1 MANANAVQLWTIRFS
16 AALAPVP
23 VVELFDVNRLWGY
36 GLLYPALA
44 ATWATGRWQR
54 RRQLARMR
62 DEPEPESGNTRTR
75 FWDNGTGVR
84 DEFRAFEPATTG
96 ARRAHADEPPGAP
109 FRDAGAVGSLREPRK
124 SSIGAFGDVGEP
136 SGGSFGEVGEHSI
149 GSFGEACEP
158 SIGMAVVSVPHQ
170 RRDRAMSNLVGSIK
184 NESIDAELRI
194 QLIQDLIDL
203 GGRDMAMRLSPVAQ
217 SSNVDIEVRLEVAE
231 HMGRFSVE
239 DAARALEAIA
249 ADATVD
255 AKYRLDAAS
264 ALVDCAAGPAG
275 IALMQLVT
283 DESVNEYV
291 RHSAAHALRNVHPSA
306 AAMALRHLAN
316 APLLSV
322 RLRIICAEQLAEDS
336 VIDAENAL
344 WRIVKGVESVMDF
357 HLGVDAA
364 EAMFDISPDVGIE
377 AYSVLAVDD
386 CFHWLGRIEAA
397 YRLGRLGLRDGYDL
411 LSDFARADHLEEVYA
426 RAALERLF
434 QLEVESGNE

>member
-1 MANANAVQLWTIRFS
+1 MANANAMQLWTIRFS
-16 AALAPVP
+16 AALASVP
-23 VVELFDVNRLWGY
+23 VVELLDMSRLWGY
-36 GLLYPALA
+36 GLLYPAIA

-62 DEPEPESGNTRTR
+62 DEPDPAPQRSR
-75 FWDNGTGVR
+75 FWGNDTGDQAGVYETAVGDAR
-84 DEFRAFEPATTG
+84 ESPIASFEPAG
-96 ARRAHADEPPGAP
+96 GDRA
-109 FRDAGAVGSLREPRK
+109 V
-124 SSIGAFGDVGEP
+124 
-136 SGGSFGEVGEHSI
+136 
-149 GSFGEACEP
+149 EP

-184 NESIDAELRI
+184 NEAIDAELRI
-194 QLIQDLIDL
+194 QLIQDLVDL
-203 GGRDMAMRLSPVAQ
+203 GGRDMAMRLSSVAQ
-217 SSNVDIEVRLEVAE
+217 LSNVDVEVRLEVAE
-231 HMGRFSVE
+231 HMGRFSVA

-283 DESVNEYV
+283 DEAVNEYV
-291 RHSAAHALRNVHPSA
+291 RHSAAHALRDVHGSA

-316 APLLSV
+316 APRVSV

-357 HLGVDAA
+357 HLGIDAA
-364 EAMFDISPDVGIE
+364 EAMHGISPDVGIE
-377 AYSVLAVDD
+377 AYSVLASDA
-386 CFHWLGRIEAA
+386 CFHWFGRIEAA

-411 LSDFARADHLEEVYA
+411 LSDFARADHIPEEYA
-426 RAALERLF
+426 RVALERLF
-434 QLEVESGNE
+434 QLEVDSEND

>member
-16 AALAPVP
+16 AALAAPVP
-23 VVELFDVNRLWGY
+23 VVELLDAGRWGY
-36 GLLYPALA
+36 GLLYPAIA
-44 ATWATGRWQR
+44 ATWATGCWQR

-62 DEPEPESGNTRTR
+62 DEPDPEPRKTRAR
-75 FWDNGTGVR
+75 FWGSET
-84 DEFRAFEPATTG
+84 DEPDEYRMGAYESAISDAYRSPAGESTTG
-96 ARRAHADEPPGAP
+96 AYT
-109 FRDAGAVGSLREPRK
+109 DANKPA
-124 SSIGAFGDVGEP
+124 GAFGDPCEP
-136 SGGSFGEVGEHSI
+136 SIGTFGD
-149 GSFGEACEP
+149 ACEP
-158 SIGMAVVSVPHQ
+158 SIGMAVVAVPHQ

-184 NESIDAELRI
+184 NEAIDAELRI
-194 QLIQDLIDL
+194 QLIQDLVDL
-203 GGRDMAMRLSPVAQ
+203 GGRDMAMRLSSVAK
-217 SSNVDIEVRLEVAE
+217 SSNVDVEVRLEVAE

-239 DAARALEAIA
+239 DAARALESIA

-283 DESVNEYV
+283 DESVSEYV
-291 RHSAAHALRNVHPSA
+291 RHSAAHELRNVHGSA

-357 HLGVDAA
+357 HLGIDAA
-364 EAMFDISPDVGIE
+364 EAMYGISPDVGVE
-377 AYSVLAVDD
+377 AYSVLASDG
-386 CFHWLGRIEAA
+386 CFHWFGRIEAA
-397 YRLGRLGLRDGYDL
+397 FRLGRLGLRDGYDL
-411 LSDFARADHLEEVYA
+411 LSDFARAEHLEEVYA

-434 QLEVESGNE
+434 QLEVDSGGE

>member
-23 VVELFDVNRLWGY
+23 VVELLDAGRWGY

-44 ATWATGRWQR
+44 ATWATGCWQR

-62 DEPEPESGNTRTR
+62 DEPDPQPGRARTR
-75 FWDNGTGVR
+75 FWGNDSGDP
-84 DEFRAFEPATTG
+84 DEDG
-96 ARRAHADEPPGAP
+96 AYESAIG
-109 FRDAGAVGSLREPRK
+109 DAYRSPN
-124 SSIGAFGDVGEP
+124 
-136 SGGSFGEVGEHSI
+136 
-149 GSFGEACEP
+149 GEAPNGAGEP
-158 SIGMAVVSVPHQ
+158 SIGMAVASVPHQ

-184 NESIDAELRI
+184 NETIDADLRI
-194 QLIQDLIDL
+194 QLIQDLVDL
-203 GGRDMAMRLSPVAQ
+203 GGRDMAMRLSPVAR
-217 SSNVDIEVRLEVAE
+217 SSNVDVEVRLEVAE

-283 DESVNEYV
+283 DESVSEYV
-291 RHSAAHALRNVHPSA
+291 RHSAAHALRNVHGSA
-306 AAMALRHLAN
+306 ASMALRHLAN
-316 APLLSV
+316 APRLSV

-336 VIDAENAL
+336 VIDAELAL
-344 WRIVKGVESVMDF
+344 WRIIKGVESVMDF

-364 EAMFDISPDVGIE
+364 EAMHGISPDVGIE
-377 AYSVLAVDD
+377 AYSVLAADE

-411 LSDFARADHLEEVYA
+411 LSDFARAEHLDEVYA

-434 QLEVESGNE
+434 QLEVDSGSLDAED

>member
-1 MANANAVQLWTIRFS
+1 MANASAMQLWTLRFS
-16 AALAPVP
+16 VALAPVP
-23 VVELFDVNRLWGY
+23 VVELFGVSRIWGY

-44 ATWATGRWQR
+44 ATWATGCWQR

-62 DEPEPESGNTRTR
+62 DEPDPEPASVRTS
-75 FWDNGTGVR
+75 FWDATG
-84 DEFRAFEPATTG
+84 G
-96 ARRAHADEPPGAP
+96 AKEEAEIGAYEAAISDVYRSPVDEPLA
-109 FRDAGAVGSLREPRK
+109 
-124 SSIGAFGDVGEP
+124 AFGDAREP
-136 SGGSFGEVGEHSI
+136 SVGP
-149 GSFGEACEP
+149 FGEAREP

-184 NESIDAELRI
+184 NEAIDAELRI

-217 SSNVDIEVRLEVAE
+217 SSNVDVEVRLEVAE

-249 ADATVD
+249 SDSTVD

-283 DESVNEYV
+283 DETVSEYV
-291 RHSAAHALRNVHPSA
+291 RHSAAHALRNVHASA
-306 AAMALRHLAN
+306 ASMALRHLAN
-316 APLLSV
+316 APHISV
-322 RLRIICAEQLAEDS
+322 RLRIICAEQLAEGS
-336 VIDAENAL
+336 VIDAEHAL

-357 HLGVDAA
+357 HLGIDAA
-364 EAMFDISPDVGIE
+364 EAMYSISPDVGVE
-377 AYSVLAVDD
+377 AYSVLASDD
-386 CFHWLGRIEAA
+386 CFHWFGRIEAA

-434 QLEVESGNE
+434 QLEVDSGNE

>member
-23 VVELFDVNRLWGY
+23 VVELLDAGRWGY

-62 DEPEPESGNTRTR
+62 DEPDPHPRLTRTR
-75 FWDNGTGVR
+75 FWDSDSDAP
-84 DEFRAFEPATTG
+84 DEDRIGSYESAISDAYRSP
-96 ARRAHADEPPGAP
+96 
-109 FRDAGAVGSLREPRK
+109 AGAEPLT
-124 SSIGAFGDVGEP
+124 GAFGGAGESSGSLVEQSVGPFGDAREP
-136 SGGSFGEVGEHSI
+136 SIGPFGD
-149 GSFGEACEP
+149 ACEP
-158 SIGMAVVSVPHQ
+158 SIGMAVVAVPHQ

-184 NESIDAELRI
+184 NEAIDAELRI
-194 QLIQDLIDL
+194 QLIQDLVDL
-203 GGRDMAMRLSPVAQ
+203 GGRDMAMRLSSVAN
-217 SSNVDIEVRLEVAE
+217 SSNVDVEVRLEVAE

-239 DAARALEAIA
+239 DAARALESIA
-249 ADATVD
+249 ADTTVD

-283 DESVNEYV
+283 DESVSEYV
-291 RHSAAHALRNVHPSA
+291 RHSAAHALRNVHGSA

-316 APLLSV
+316 APLISV

-357 HLGVDAA
+357 HLGIDAA
-364 EAMFDISPDVGIE
+364 EAMHGISPDVGVE
-377 AYSVLAVDD
+377 AYSVLASDD

-411 LSDFARADHLEEVYA
+411 LSDFARAEHLEEVYA

-434 QLEVESGNE
+434 QLEVDSGSE

>member
-1 MANANAVQLWTIRFS
+1 MANANAMQLWTIRFS

-23 VVELFDVNRLWGY
+23 VVELFGVNRLWGY

-62 DEPEPESGNTRTR
+62 DEPEPESSATRTR
-75 FWDNGTGVR
+75 FWGNDTGEP
-84 DEFRAFEPATTG
+84 DGFRAFEPATAETC
-96 ARRAHADEPPGAP
+96 RA
-109 FRDAGAVGSLREPRK
+109 
-124 SSIGAFGDVGEP
+124 P
-136 SGGSFGEVGEHSI
+136 SGGSPGDLVRDAVPVGSLSEARESPSGSHGEVREPSMGP
-149 GSFGEACEP
+149 FGEACEP
-158 SIGMAVVSVPHQ
+158 SFCTAVVSVPHQ
-170 RRDRAMSNLVGSIK
+170 RRDRAMSNLVGSIQ

-203 GGRDMAMRLSPVAQ
+203 GGRDMAMRLSPVAR
-217 SSNVDIEVRLEVAE
+217 SSNVNIEVRLEVAE

-316 APLLSV
+316 APLLAV
-322 RLRIICAEQLAEDS
+322 RLRIICAGQLAEDS
-336 VIDAENAL
+336 VVDAVDAL
-344 WRIVKGVESVMDF
+344 WRIVKGVESVMDL

-364 EAMFDISPDVGIE
+364 EAMYDISPDVGVE
-377 AYSVLAVDD
+377 AY
-386 CFHWLGRIEAA
+386 
-397 YRLGRLGLRDGYDL
+397 
-411 LSDFARADHLEEVYA
+411 
-426 RAALERLF
+426 
-434 QLEVESGNE
+434 

>member
-23 VVELFDVNRLWGY
+23 VIELLDAGRWGY
-36 GLLYPALA
+36 GLIYPALA
-44 ATWATGRWQR
+44 ATWATGCWQR

-62 DEPEPESGNTRTR
+62 DEPDPEPRKARTR
-75 FWDNGTGVR
+75 FWDDEPR
-84 DEFRAFEPATTG
+84 DHIGAYGAAVGDVYRTPAEPSAGAYGEGGSYGDTLEPA
-96 ARRAHADEPPGAP
+96 
-109 FRDAGAVGSLREPRK
+109 
-124 SSIGAFGDVGEP
+124 IGP
-136 SGGSFGEVGEHSI
+136 Y
-149 GSFGEACEP
+149 GEACEP

-184 NESIDAELRI
+184 NEAIDAELRI
-194 QLIQDLIDL
+194 QLIQDLVDL
-203 GGRDMAMRLSPVAQ
+203 GGRDMAMRLSSVAK
-217 SSNVDIEVRLEVAE
+217 SSNVDVEVRLEVAE

-239 DAARALEAIA
+239 DAARALESIA
-249 ADATVD
+249 ADSTVD

-283 DESVNEYV
+283 DESVSEYV
-291 RHSAAHALRNVHPSA
+291 RHSAAHALRNVHGSA

-316 APLLSV
+316 APLISV

-336 VIDAENAL
+336 VIDAEHAL

-357 HLGVDAA
+357 HLGIDAA
-364 EAMFDISPDVGIE
+364 EAMHSISPDVGVE
-377 AYSVLAVDD
+377 AYSVLAADD

-411 LSDFARADHLEEVYA
+411 LSDFARAEHLEDVYA

-434 QLEVESGNE
+434 QLEVDSGSE

>member
-62 DEPEPESGNTRTR
+62 DEPEPESGSPRTR
-75 FWDNGTGVR
+75 FWDNGTGAR
-84 DEFRAFEPATTG
+84 DECRAFEPAMTG

-109 FRDAGAVGSLREPRK
+109 FRDAGSLGEPRQ

-136 SGGSFGEVGEHSI
+136 SSGAFGESG
-149 GSFGEACEP
+149 EP

-203 GGRDMAMRLSPVAQ
+203 GGRDMAMRLSPVAR

>member
-23 VVELFDVNRLWGY
+23 VVELLDVSRLWGY
-36 GLLYPALA
+36 GLLCPAIA

-62 DEPEPESGNTRTR
+62 DEPDPAPARARSR
-75 FWDNGTGVR
+75 FWGNDSQGENGLGVYEAAIE
-84 DEFRAFEPATTG
+84 DASDASI
-96 ARRAHADEPPGAP
+96 AP
-109 FRDAGAVGSLREPRK
+109 FGQASAGGALE
-124 SSIGAFGDVGEP
+124 SSMSPLGA
-136 SGGSFGEVGEHSI
+136 
-149 GSFGEACEP
+149 AREP

-184 NESIDAELRI
+184 NEAIDAELRI
-194 QLIQDLIDL
+194 QLIQDLVDL
-203 GGRDMAMRLSPVAQ
+203 GGRDMAMRLSPVARL
-217 SSNVDIEVRLEVAE
+217 SNVDVEVRLEVAE

-249 ADATVD
+249 ADTTVD
-255 AKYRLDAAS
+255 AKYRLDAAC

-283 DESVNEYV
+283 DEAVNEYV
-291 RHSAAHALRNVHPSA
+291 RHSAAHALRDVHGSA

-316 APLLSV
+316 APRISV

-357 HLGVDAA
+357 HLGIDAA
-364 EAMFDISPDVGIE
+364 EAMHGISPDVGVE
-377 AYSVLAVDD
+377 AYSVLASDG
-386 CFHWLGRIEAA
+386 CFHWFGRIEAA

-411 LSDFARADHLEEVYA
+411 LSDFARADHMDEEYA

-434 QLEVESGNE
+434 QLEVDSEND

>member
-23 VVELFDVNRLWGY
+23 VVELLGAGRLWGY

-44 ATWATGRWQR
+44 ATLATGCWQR

-62 DEPEPESGNTRTR
+62 DEPDPQPTKARTR
-75 FWDNGTGVR
+75 FWGNDSGGKAE
-84 DEFRAFEPATTG
+84 DEDGIG
-96 ARRAHADEPPGAP
+96 AYESAINEAYGSPVGADEPSSARFG
-109 FRDAGAVGSLREPRK
+109 DAREPAM
-124 SSIGAFGDVGEP
+124 GAYDDPYEP
-136 SGGSFGEVGEHSI
+136 SI
-149 GSFGEACEP
+149 GSYGDAGEQSVSPFGDACEP

-184 NESIDAELRI
+184 NEAIDAELRI

-203 GGRDMAMRLSPVAQ
+203 GGRDMAMRLSPVAR
-217 SSNVDIEVRLEVAE
+217 SSNVDVEVRLEVAE

-249 ADATVD
+249 ADSTVD

-291 RHSAAHALRNVHPSA
+291 RHSAAHALRDVHVSA
-306 AAMALRHLAN
+306 ASMALRHLAN
-316 APLLSV
+316 APMISV

-364 EAMFDISPDVGIE
+364 EAMHDISPDVGIE
-377 AYSVLAVDD
+377 AYSVLASDD

-411 LSDFARADHLEEVYA
+411 LSDFARADHMEEVYA

-434 QLEVESGNE
+434 QLEVDSGNE

>member
-1 MANANAVQLWTIRFS
+1 MANANAMQLWTIRFS

-23 VVELFDVNRLWGY
+23 VVELLDVNRLWGY

-44 ATWATGRWQR
+44 ATWATGCWQR

-62 DEPEPESGNTRTR
+62 DEPDPEQRSARPR
-75 FWDNGTGVR
+75 FWG
-84 DEFRAFEPATTG
+84 EEPNAEESELG
-96 ARRAHADEPPGAP
+96 AYESAISDVYRPPVAADEP
-109 FRDAGAVGSLREPRK
+109 L
-124 SSIGAFGDVGEP
+124 GAFGDAGGHSKGLFGDAREP
-136 SGGSFGEVGEHSI
+136 SH
-149 GSFGEACEP
+149 FGEACEP

-184 NESIDAELRI
+184 NEAIDAELRI

-203 GGRDMAMRLSPVAQ
+203 GGRDMAMRLSSVAR
-217 SSNVDIEVRLEVAE
+217 SSNVDVEVRLEVAE
-231 HMGRFSVE
+231 HMGRFSIE

-249 ADATVD
+249 ADSTVD

-283 DESVNEYV
+283 DESVSEYV
-291 RHSAAHALRNVHPSA
+291 RHSAAHALRNVHVSA
-306 AAMALRHLAN
+306 ASMALRHLAN
-316 APLLSV
+316 APLVSV

-336 VIDAENAL
+336 VIDAEHAL

-357 HLGVDAA
+357 HLGIDAA
-364 EAMFDISPDVGIE
+364 EAMHGISPDVGVE
-377 AYSVLAVDD
+377 AYSVLASDD
-386 CFHWLGRIEAA
+386 CFHWFGRIEAA
-397 YRLGRLGLRDGYDL
+397 FRLGRLGLRDGYDL
-411 LSDFARADHLEEVYA
+411 LSDFARVDHLDEVYA

-434 QLEVESGNE
+434 QLEVDSGSFDFDD

>member
-23 VVELFDVNRLWGY
+23 VVELLDMSRLWGY

-44 ATWATGRWQR
+44 ATWATSRWQR
-54 RRQLARMR
+54 RRQLSRMR
-62 DEPEPESGNTRTR
+62 DEPDPVPAKTRSR
-75 FWDNGTGVR
+75 LWDNDSEAGIGVYEAAIG
-84 DEFRAFEPATTG
+84 D
-96 ARRAHADEPPGAP
+96 ARE
-109 FRDAGAVGSLREPRK
+109 
-124 SSIGAFGDVGEP
+124 SSIGPFGREPAGGALGAREP
-136 SGGSFGEVGEHSI
+136 SI
-149 GSFGEACEP
+149 GPLGAACEP

-170 RRDRAMSNLVGSIK
+170 RRDRAMSNLVSSIK
-184 NESIDAELRI
+184 NEAIDAELRI
-194 QLIQDLIDL
+194 QLIQDLVDL
-203 GGRDMAMRLSPVAQ
+203 GGRDMAMRLSAVAQ
-217 SSNVDIEVRLEVAE
+217 LSNVDVEVRLEVAE

-255 AKYRLDAAS
+255 AKYRLDAAC

-283 DESVNEYV
+283 DEAVNEYV
-291 RHSAAHALRNVHPSA
+291 RHSAAHALRDVHGSA

-316 APLLSV
+316 APHISV

-364 EAMFDISPDVGIE
+364 EAMHGISPDVGIE
-377 AYSVLAVDD
+377 AYSVLASDA
-386 CFHWLGRIEAA
+386 CFHWFGRIEAA

-411 LSDFARADHLEEVYA
+411 LSDFARADHMDEVYA

-434 QLEVESGNE
+434 QLEVDSESD